1 MIVLYHE
8 NSASNGGEFCMDI
21 LLERAKLEDAELILD
36 GQRRCFLPLLERY
49 QDHECNPCNEK
60 IESIKNSILNHYFY
74 KILLNGNFVGAIFV
88 HENPDQLHFKLHT
101 FYILPEYQNMGI
113 GNKVIDLVEEKH
125 SQAVEWVLET
135 PHDLNRNHHLY
146 EKKGYKRTGREDKAT
161 DNLII
166 VHYQKSLI

>member
-1 MIVLYHE
+1 
-8 NSASNGGEFCMDI
+8 
-21 LLERAKLEDAELILD
+21 
-36 GQRRCFLPLLERY
+36 
-49 QDHECNPCNEK
+49 
-60 IESIKNSILNHYFY
+60 
-74 KILLNGNFVGAIFV
+74 
-88 HENPDQLHFKLHT
+88 
-101 FYILPEYQNMGI
+101 MGI